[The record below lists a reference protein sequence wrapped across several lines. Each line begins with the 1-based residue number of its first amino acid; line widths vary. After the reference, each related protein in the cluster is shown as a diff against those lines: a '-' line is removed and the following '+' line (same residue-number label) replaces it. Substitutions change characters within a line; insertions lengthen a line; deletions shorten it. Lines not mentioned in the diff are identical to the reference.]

1 MSGKQEG
8 PTRRPGLEPGKV
20 EMAKKGLF
28 WVWGGSDVSTIS
40 PHLRKPTPAPGLG
53 IEHPNIG
60 PLMYHQKLKPARG
73 EWEFPFPV
81 IPGKTILKCQFSSR
95 GILFFPFPFP
105 GKGSFCRE
113 LRREILSLFA
123 VFDIFLC
130 EKNIHKHLFGLG
142 RASLRMKF

>member
-60 PLMYHQKLKPARG
+60 PLMYHHKLKPARG

-81 IPGKTILKCQFSSR
+81 IPEKTILKCQFPSR

-105 GKGSFCRE
+105 KFWPGIKTGNTIIICSFVDGWSRH
-113 LRREILSLFA
+113 
-123 VFDIFLC
+123 
-130 EKNIHKHLFGLG
+130 EKNQMLNLTLLFI
-142 RASLRMKF
+142 